1 MAIERLR
8 KHLLGALGTDAL
20 LSDAADTAPYCTDW
34 LNKWHGKAAMVVRP
48 QNTQQVAYVHKM
60 CAELRIPIVPQG
72 GNTGMSGGATPN
84 DSGDQVVISMTRMQ
98 RIRSIDP
105 LNQTMTV
112 DAGLLLA
119 HAREAACNVGM
130 QLPMA
135 LGSEGSCTIGGNIAT
150 NAGGIHALRW
160 GTMRNLVLGL
170 EVVLPDGRI
179 WNGLRGL
186 RKDNTGYDLKHL
198 FIGSEGTLGTI
209 TCAVLQLQPADKTRA
224 CAWLHASQLSDLTEA
239 LSLLRSQCGAN
250 LCAFEMLE
258 HQAIQ
263 LIQSQL
269 SDMRCPIPSDH
280 GFHTLVELASP
291 DTLDLQTRLED
302 ALVQW
307 LEKDDKRQAVM
318 AHNASQIQQMWK
330 LREGISLAQKQFG
343 FAIKHD
349 IALPVSALESFCS
362 SATAYVKNLP
372 AAYEAQLI
380 NFGHLGDGNLHFN
393 VLLPHHACPEDKA
406 TLVRQINRYVHD
418 LVHHLGGSIS
428 AEHGIGQLRR
438 EDNRRYKNPEEMDL
452 MLHIKRALDPNLIM
466 NPGKLL

>member
-8 KHLLGALGTDAL
+8 KHLLSALGAEAILTNDA
-20 LSDAADTAPYCTDW
+20 DKAPYCTDW
-34 LNKWHGKAAMVVRP
+34 LDKWHGKAAMVVRP
-48 QNTQQVAYVHKM
+48 HNTQQVAYVHKM
-60 CAELRIPIVPQG
+60 CAELRIPIVTQG

-84 DSGDQVVISMTRMQ
+84 DSGDQVLISMTRMQ
-98 RIRSIDP
+98 RIRNIDT

-112 DAGLLLA
+112 DAGMLLA
-119 HAREAACNVGM
+119 HAHEAASNFGM

-170 EVVLPDGRI
+170 EVVLPDGRV

-209 TCAVLQLQPADKTRA
+209 TGAVLQMQPADKTRA
-224 CAWLHASQLSDLTEA
+224 CAWLHASHLSALTEA
-239 LSLLRSQCGAN
+239 LSLLRGKFGPS

-258 HQAIQ
+258 HHAVQ

-269 SDMRCPIPSDH
+269 ADMRCPIQSEH
-280 GFHTLVELASP
+280 GFHALVELASP
-291 DTLDLQTRLED
+291 EVVDLQARLEEV
-302 ALVQW
+302 LLHW
-307 LEKDDKRQAVM
+307 LENDDRRQVVI
-318 AHNASQIQQMWK
+318 AHNSAQGQQMWK

-349 IALPVSALESFCS
+349 IAVPVSSLESFCA
-362 SATAYVKNLP
+362 SATSYVQNLP
-372 AAYEAQLI
+372 APYEAKLI

-393 VLLPHHACPEDKA
+393 VLIPHHICSDEK
-406 TLVRQINRYVHD
+406 TILVRQVNRHIHD
-418 LVHHLGGSIS
+418 LVHSLGGSIS

-438 EDNRRYKNPEEMDL
+438 EDNRRYKAPEEMDL
-452 MLHIKRALDPNLIM
+452 MLYIKKALDPNLIM

>member
-8 KHLLGALGTDAL
+8 KHLLSALGADAL
-20 LSDAADTAPYCTDW
+20 LTDANDTAPYCTDW
-34 LNKWHGKAAMVVRP
+34 LGKWHGKAAMVVKP
-48 QNTQQVAYVHKM
+48 QNAQQVAYVHKM
-60 CAELRIPIVPQG
+60 CAELRIPIVTQG
-72 GNTGMSGGATPN
+72 GNTGMSGAATPN
-84 DSGDQVVISMTRMQ
+84 DSGDQVLISMTRMQ
-98 RIRSIDP
+98 RVRSVDT

-112 DAGLLLA
+112 DAGVLLA
-119 HAREAACNVGM
+119 HAREAASKAGM

-150 NAGGIHALRW
+150 NAGGVHALRW

-209 TCAVLQLQPADKTRA
+209 TGAVLQLQPADNARA
-224 CAWLHASQLSDLTEA
+224 CAWLHAPRLSDLTEA
-239 LSLLRSQCGAN
+239 LSLLRAQCGSN
-250 LCAFEMLE
+250 VCAFEMLE
-258 HQAIQ
+258 HNAVQ

-269 SDMRCPIPSDH
+269 PDMRCPIPSSH
-280 GFHTLVELASP
+280 GFHALVELASAE
-291 DTLDLQTRLED
+291 TVDLQTRLEN
-302 ALVQW
+302 ALLQW
-307 LEKDDKRQAVM
+307 LENDGARQVVM
-318 AHNASQIQQMWK
+318 AHNATQVQQMWK

-362 SATAYVKNLP
+362 SATAYVQNLP
-372 AAYEAQLI
+372 ASYEAQLI

-393 VLLPHHACPEDKA
+393 VLLPHAACPENSA
-406 TLVRQINRYVHD
+406 LLVRQVNRHIHD

-438 EDNRRYKNPEEMDL
+438 EDNRRYKTTEEMDL
-452 MLHIKRALDPNLIM
+452 MLHIKKALDPNLIM